1 MLPARLPPL
10 PTLLVI
16 SMSLQHVPPQSEEEK
31 NTRLPFHLI
40 RHVGSWFVFFSSH
53 QIVCVL
59 SLWHVAQH
67 WEQCIFSITRKVSE
81 RRSVRS
87 LSLSC
92 VLFCSR
98 EMCQFGKPCFRLLT
112 LVSKQGVSA
121 SSDVSQMPGSVG
133 HFPPRTRKG
142 CRCEQG
148 GLCLLDTI
156 FHFHLQRT

>member
-1 MLPARLPPL
+1 MPPARLPPF
-10 PTLLVI
+10 PTLLVM
-16 SMSLQHVPPQSEEEK
+16 SMSLQHVPPQSEEEER
-31 NTRLPFHLI
+31 TSLSFHLI
-40 RHVGSWFVFFSSH
+40 RHVGGCFVFFSSH

-67 WEQCIFSITRKVSE
+67 WEQCIFSIIREVSE

-87 LSLSC
+87 LHLSC
-92 VLFCSR
+92 VLFRSR

-112 LVSKQGVSA
+112 RVSKQGVSA
-121 SSDVSQMPGSVG
+121 SADGSQMPGSVG

-148 GLCLLDTI
+148 GAVSP
-156 FHFHLQRT
+156 

>member
-1 MLPARLPPL
+1 MPPARLPPL

-16 SMSLQHVPPQSEEEK
+16 SMSLQHVPPQSEEEER
-31 NTRLPFHLI
+31 TSLSFHLI
-40 RHVGSWFVFFSSH
+40 RHVGGCFVFFPSH

-67 WEQCIFSITRKVSE
+67 WEQCIFSIIRGVSE

-87 LSLSC
+87 LHLSC
-92 VLFCSR
+92 VLFRSR
-98 EMCQFGKPCFRLLT
+98 EMCQFGKPCFRSLT
-112 LVSKQGVSA
+112 RVSKQGVSA
-121 SSDVSQMPGSVG
+121 SADGSQMPGSVG

-148 GLCLLDTI
+148 GAVSP
-156 FHFHLQRT
+156 